1 MRAGALRPWQ
11 AGAATM
17 ASKAAAATTM
27 TRGQR
32 RSSARAMERSHGERC
47 CGPSHGEGPE
57 VDGACALVLDVL
69 GEEEDGGE
77 GRAHRLFDKMPQR
90 G

>member
-1 MRAGALRPWQ
+1 
-11 AGAATM
+11 M
-17 ASKAAAATTM
+17 ASRAAAATTM

-47 CGPSHGEGPE
+47 CSPSHGEGPE
-57 VDGACALVLDVL
+57 EHRKGVDGACALVLDVL